1 MTRALRAVF
10 LSPIAP
16 AKTGNGLAMR
26 MGQFADALARV
37 ADLSVIVVPAAGD
50 TGFRAQ
56 ISAGAEAHTR
66 LIEIDA
72 PGDTHFLL
80 LSRISDPLARLEAFR
95 AYGKPSLARRLSA
108 PVLADIARR
117 IETFRPDIVH
127 IGRSYMLP
135 CAAVVPGDTPVTCD
149 LDEDDWTSY
158 VGQARI
164 ARLRG
169 DIVRSGWL
177 GQEGVACDRLIA
189 RWRQRLRRIFVASPA
204 EGQGLAFRHPG
215 LKWEVAENSVEIP
228 RRSSKRDD
236 GETLLFVGS
245 LGYGPNAD
253 GLLWFHQHVLPR
265 LRAGAARPCRLII
278 AGGNGGPKISALAR
292 HPRIVLLG
300 RVADL
305 APLYRRATLAV
316 APLHSGGGTRI
327 KLLEAA
333 AHGTAS
339 VATELAAAGIGW
351 PRESGGWQAR
361 SVSEFARACEEGLAS
376 KVERDRRAARGLDW
390 VTRHHSRPRVV
401 SRLARS
407 FIAALDQRPSIQK
420 IEETLE

>member
-1 MTRALRAVF
+1 
-10 LSPIAP
+10 
-16 AKTGNGLAMR
+16 
-26 MGQFADALARV
+26 
-37 ADLSVIVVPAAGD
+37 
-50 TGFRAQ
+50 
-56 ISAGAEAHTR
+56 
-66 LIEIDA
+66 
-72 PGDTHFLL
+72 
-80 LSRISDPLARLEAFR
+80 
-95 AYGKPSLARRLSA
+95 
-108 PVLADIARR
+108 
-117 IETFRPDIVH
+117 
-127 IGRSYMLP
+127 MLP